1 MVYGMAQRHGAM
13 LEILSK
19 RGVGTT
25 IRLMFP
31 ARAAE

>member
-1 MVYGMAQRHGAM
+1 MVYGMAQRHGAT